1 MMSAPILPISGATLP
16 QAIRPAG
23 QPAGGGTGGFQ
34 DVLSSAIQ
42 KVEAIGQNASLSV
55 ERFLAGEGEELH
67 TTILA
72 TQQAELSFELF
83 LQARNKVVSA
93 YQEIMRMQM

>member
-1 MMSAPILPISGATLP
+1 MSAPILPISPAVIPDTV
-16 QAIRPAG
+16 RPASATKSG
-23 QPAGGGTGGFQ
+23 ASFQ
-34 DVLSSAIQ
+34 DVFASAVQ
-42 KVEAIGQNASLSV
+42 TVEAQAHNASSSV
-55 ERFLAGEGEELH
+55 ERFLSGEGEELH

-72 TQQAELSFELF
+72 TQQAELSFDLF

>member
-1 MMSAPILPISGATLP
+1 MSAPILPISAATLP

-23 QPAGGGTGGFQ
+23 LAGGAGGFQ

-55 ERFLAGEGEELH
+55 ERFLTGEGEELH

-72 TQQAELSFELF
+72 TQQAELSFDLF
-83 LQARNKVVSA
+83 LQARNKVVNA
-93 YQEIMRMQM
+93 YQEIMRMQI

>member
-1 MMSAPILPISGATLP
+1 MAAPILPVSSIALP
-16 QAIRPAG
+16 DAVRPAG
-23 QPAGGGTGGFQ
+23 AGPSGSGSAFR

-42 KVEAIGQNASLSV
+42 TVEAFGNNASASV
-55 ERFLAGEGEELH
+55 ERFLSGEGEELH
-67 TTILA
+67 TTVLA

-83 LQARNKVVSA
+83 LQTRNKVVSA

>member
-1 MMSAPILPISGATLP
+1 MAAPILPISGVTLP
-16 QAIRPAG
+16 ETIRPAG
-23 QPAGGGTGGFQ
+23 QSPSGGGFQ
-34 DVLSSAIQ
+34 EVFSSAVQ
-42 KVEAIGQNASLSV
+42 SV
-55 ERFLAGEGEELH
+55 ESLGQSASVSVQRFLSGEGEDLH
-67 TTILA
+67 NTILA

>member
-1 MMSAPILPISGATLP
+1 MAAPITPISAPVLADPISAPKST
-16 QAIRPAG
+16 RSS
-23 QPAGGGTGGFQ
+23 GGFQ
-34 DVLSSAIQ
+34 DALNAAIQ
-42 KVEAIGQNASLSV
+42 TVESSGQQASTSV
-55 ERFLAGEGEELH
+55 ERFLSGEGDDLH

-72 TQQAELSFELF
+72 TERASLTFDLF

>member
-1 MMSAPILPISGATLP
+1 MPAPILPISGIALP
-16 QAIRPAG
+16 DSTRLSG
-23 QPAGGGTGGFQ
+23 VSHGRGGFQ
-34 DVLSSAIQ
+34 DVLANAIQ
-42 KVEAIGQNASLSV
+42 SVEAFSQNASGSV

-67 TTILA
+67 STILA

-83 LQARNKVVSA
+83 QQVRNKVVTA

>member
-1 MMSAPILPISGATLP
+1 MSIPGISPAVLP
-16 QAIRPAG
+16 QSIRPTV
-23 QPAGGGTGGFQ
+23 PAVSGGFQ
-34 DVLSSAIQ
+34 DVLTNAIQ
-42 KVEAIGQNASLSV
+42 KVESIGQNASTSV

-67 TTILA
+67 TTMLA
-72 TQQAELSFELF
+72 TQQAELSFDLF

>member
-1 MMSAPILPISGATLP
+1 MAAILPISGVTLP
-16 QAIRPAG
+16 QAIRPSG
-23 QPAGGGTGGFQ
+23 QPGGGGSGAFQ

-42 KVEAIGQNASLSV
+42 KVESIGQNASLSV

-72 TQQAELSFELF
+72 TQQAELSFDLF

-93 YQEIMRMQM
+93 YQEIMRMQV